1 MLSEEERLAV
11 SAASWAMIT
20 YDKYA
25 VARCGSEYLA
35 GEGNAEMLAEFL
47 CRDGRCPEEEWDLG
61 TSVPI
66 IRLPRQDI
74 RSWYPGL
81 KKALAG
87 RFMIVEDIEEFRM
100 EHPPEYVEED
110 NPWFQV

>member
-1 MLSEEERLAV
+1 MLSEAERMSV

-25 VARCGSEYLA
+25 VARCGDEYLA
-35 GEGNAEMLAEFL
+35 GEGNAEMLAEFSYE
-47 CRDGRCPEEEWDLG
+47 DGQCPEESWDAVR
-61 TSVPI
+61 SVPI
-66 IRLPRQDI
+66 IRLARQDVGV
-74 RSWYPGL
+74 WYPNL

-87 RFMIVEDIEEFRM
+87 RFMIIEDVEEFRM

-110 NPWFQV
+110 NPWFQT